1 MISAKS
7 FNNKNNSASN
17 KIFICKNYANTI
29 NQSRKSTNKISEST
43 LVEES
48 RSLLANLEAKN
59 LDDTLS
65 TTLLIFFHLIILL

>member
-43 LVEES
+43 LVKES
-48 RSLLANLEAKN
+48 RSLLANLEEKN
-59 LDDTLS
+59 SNTKIPTS
-65 TTLLIFFHLIILL
+65 PSHFFFI